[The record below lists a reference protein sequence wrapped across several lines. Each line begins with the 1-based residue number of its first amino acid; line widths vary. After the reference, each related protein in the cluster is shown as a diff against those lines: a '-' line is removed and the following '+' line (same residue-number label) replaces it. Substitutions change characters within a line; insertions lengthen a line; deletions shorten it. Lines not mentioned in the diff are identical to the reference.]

1 VINSSHSWPLY
12 VRARVR
18 RRREKHTEGTDAL
31 HKQHLD
37 LHRISALVLGRVFVV
52 RLLLHG
58 TISRRGAFPA
68 LLSLSFWVQLFNE

>member
-1 VINSSHSWPLY
+1 VIRPLY

-18 RRREKHTEGTDAL
+18 RRREKHTEETDAT
-31 HKQHLD
+31 HKQH

-68 LLSLSFWVQLFNE
+68 LLSLSFWVGVFNE